1 MTSKPSLKPDY
12 FDAIYQRD
20 PDPWQFA
27 TSEYEAGKYR
37 ATLAAL
43 PRKHYRNGFEVGC
56 SIGVLTRM
64 LAERCD
70 DLLAVDVS
78 DGALAQAKEH
88 CRDKANIGFAR
99 MQVPDELPEAVFDLI
114 VLSEVAYYWAMPDLD
129 RMIAWTSEH
138 CADGGTVILVH
149 WILDTDYP
157 LTGDQVHD
165 RFLAAPGLACV
176 TDRREARYRLSVL
189 APRKSR

>member
-1 MTSKPSLKPDY
+1 MTSKPSLQPDY

-70 DLLAVDVS
+70 DLLAPTSPTARWRRPRRTAATRRISASPV
-78 DGALAQAKEH
+78 
-88 CRDKANIGFAR
+88 CRSR
-99 MQVPDELPEAVFDLI
+99 
-114 VLSEVAYYWAMPDLD
+114 
-129 RMIAWTSEH
+129 TS
-138 CADGGTVILVH
+138 CPGGPSI
-149 WILDTDYP
+149 
-157 LTGDQVHD
+157 
-165 RFLAAPGLACV
+165 
-176 TDRREARYRLSVL
+176 
-189 APRKSR
+189 